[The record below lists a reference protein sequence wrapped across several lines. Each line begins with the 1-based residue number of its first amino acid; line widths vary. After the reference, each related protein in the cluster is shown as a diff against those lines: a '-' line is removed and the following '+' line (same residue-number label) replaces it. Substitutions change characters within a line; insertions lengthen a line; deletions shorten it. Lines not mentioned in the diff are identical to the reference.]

1 MFSDP
6 STGDRCAP
14 ADVIGHLLIIKPT
27 EHRTGVLTAN
37 YGPKDAIQVDVADL
51 DDPTQPGKVFRDNLW
66 FNGVLIGSLR
76 GHLGEL
82 VLGRMAQGQAKPGQ
96 SAPYVLETVPEGADK
111 QRAVQWVNAN
121 PGFRDGF
128 SNPNPPAA
136 SIPQQAPAPQMGGQ
150 QQLTPETAALL
161 AQLQANQRV

>member
-6 STGDRCAP
+6 TQGERCSP
-14 ADVIGHLLIIKPT
+14 SEVIGHLLIIKPT
-27 EHRTGVLTAN
+27 EHRTGVPTAN
-37 YGPKDAIQVDVADL
+37 YGPKDAIQVDVVDL
-51 DDPTQPGKVFRDNLW
+51 DQGGKIFRDCLW

-82 VLGRMAQGQAKPGQ
+82 VLGRMAQGQPKPGQ
-96 SAPYVLETVPEGADK
+96 SAPYILETVPDGPAKQGA
-111 QRAVQWVNAN
+111 QQWVNAN
-121 PGFRDGF
+121 PGFMSGF
-128 SNPNPPAA
+128 ADPNTTPAA
-136 SIPQQAPAPQMGGQ
+136 VNIPQPTPAPQMGGQ